1 LYQITSLHFLIMVGK
16 RTFAACCI
24 AALSAVTY
32 GQDDGEDDFLQLP
45 TTIWDRI
52 NTFTF
57 TNCAA
62 PTEMETCWKAEN
74 STAVSVD
81 EQCAVLQ
88 NRMDCALKNCWNR
101 V

>member
-1 LYQITSLHFLIMVGK
+1 MVGK
-16 RTFAACCI
+16 YTFVGCCI

-32 GQDDGEDDFLQLP
+32 GQDDSFDESIDGSFDDITPLP

-52 NTFTF
+52 DTFTF

-74 STAVSVD
+74 STAVYVD
-81 EQCAVLQ
+81 EQCVVLQ

>member
-1 LYQITSLHFLIMVGK
+1 MVGK
-16 RTFAACCI
+16 YTFVGCCI

-45 TTIWDRI
+45 KTIWDRI
-52 NTFTF
+52 DIPFTF
-57 TNCAA
+57 TDCAA

-74 STAVSVD
+74 SSSIYVE
-81 EQCAVLQ
+81 EQCVALQ
-88 NRMDCALKNCWNR
+88 NRMDCALTNCWNR

>member
-1 LYQITSLHFLIMVGK
+1 MVGK